1 MALLVLV
8 SCFSHFYGWNSDT
21 EKRYWLKT
29 FLQPYK
35 TAKLKS
41 AWHHAKKR
49 MYAGY
54 ILGLTFLG
62 RVSKYYINSH
72 RNECF
77 K

>member
-1 MALLVLV
+1 MIEIQIRVL
-8 SCFSHFYGWNSDT
+8 SSYS
-21 EKRYWLKT
+21 YWLKT
-29 FLQPYK
+29 FLQPYN

-62 RVSKYYINSH
+62 RVSKYYINYP
-72 RNECF
+72 RIECF